1 MTIDTDDLIQI
12 IITVICSVVGASGF
26 WAFVQHKTEKNDAGV
41 QLLMGVAHDLI
52 ISHGMQYIDRGWI
65 SQDEYADF
73 VKYLYEPY
81 EKTGGNGLARRV
93 FNEVSGLP
101 IRNRASPDEELIE
114 NRKEQRRNRR
124 EREDD

>member
-1 MTIDTDDLIQI
+1 MTIDSDDLIL
-12 IITVICSVVGASGF
+12 IITTIISAVFGASGF
-26 WAFVQHKTEKNDAGV
+26 WAFIQRKSEKNDADV
-41 QLLMGVAHDLI
+41 QLLRGMAHDLI

-101 IRNRASPDEELIE
+101 IRNRASPNEELIE

-124 EREDD
+124 EWEDD